1 MAVTYH
7 YILRTDKQRTD
18 GKAPIYLRITENR
31 KSRQLSTSEWI
42 QPKHWHEE
50 KEVVRRSHRNYK
62 SINSILQGKLDRAK
76 AIQAELSRHNKSSA
90 KAIQQ
95 RLKKQQSSDFFD
107 LADVYLEEVK
117 QHQSYYTHK
126 NAKVAID
133 KVEDFEGSRS
143 LPLNHIDSTYLED
156 FVRFLEVEYDNAPNT
171 INKNFRAIRGVIK
184 KALKNHLIGINP
196 LANFKG
202 AKRAKA
208 KPKTKLSIKQIHAL
222 EVFELDKDCNL
233 WHARNY
239 FMFSFYSG
247 GIRFGD
253 VCGLKWSDIQDG
265 TLVYEMNKNDKVF
278 DIDLNEHQQDILDA
292 YAVNRQPDGF
302 IFNLLNNHKDYSDAA
317 TLRKSISSRNAL
329 VNKWLKRLAK
339 RVNKKLKDDE
349 SATPPIEGIS
359 FHIARHSFAQH
370 AVSDKDLSVYELM
383 QALRHSNVETTQQY
397 LKGLDKELAN
407 KAMKKVF

>member
-7 YILRTDKQRTD
+7 FILRTDKQRTD
-18 GKAPIYLRITENR
+18 AKAPIYLRITENR
-31 KSRQLSTSEWI
+31 KSRQLSANEWI
-42 QPKHWHEE
+42 QPKHWHND
-50 KEVVRRSHRNYK
+50 KEIVRRSHRNYK

-76 AIQAELSRHNKSSA
+76 AIQADLDAYNKSSA

-95 RLKKQQSSDFFD
+95 RLKKQQSSNFFD
-107 LADVYLEEVK
+107 LADVYLDEVK

-133 KVEDFEGSRS
+133 KVEAFEGSRS

-196 LANFKG
+196 LANFEG

-222 EVFELDKDCNL
+222 EALEVDKGTNL

-253 VCGLKWSDIQDG
+253 VCGLKWSDIKDG
-265 TLVYEMNKNDKVF
+265 TLVYQMNKNDKIF
-278 DIDLNEHQQDILDA
+278 NIELNQHQTDILDA
-292 YAVNRQPDGF
+292 YAVNRQPDGY
-302 IFNLLNNHKDYSDAA
+302 IFNLLNNHRDYSDAA
-317 TLRKSISSRNAL
+317 TVRKSISSKNAL
-329 VNKWLKRLAK
+329 VNKWLKKLAK

>member
-1 MAVTYH
+1 MATTYH

-42 QPKHWHEE
+42 QPKHWHKGKE
-50 KEVVRRSHRNYK
+50 KVRRSHATY
-62 SINSILQGKLDRAK
+62 K
-76 AIQAELSRHNKSSA
+76 AINTLLSNKLNKAKRIQADLDTYDKVSA

-107 LADVYLEEVK
+107 LADVYLQEVK
-117 QHQSYYTHK
+117 RHQSFYTHK

-133 KVEDFEGSRS
+133 KVEAFEGSRT
-143 LPLNHIDSTYLED
+143 LPVKNVTTEYLEA
-156 FVRFLEVEYDNAPNT
+156 FETFLKDEYDNAPNT

-196 LANFKG
+196 LANFEG

-222 EVFELDKDCNL
+222 EALELDKGCSL
-233 WHARNY
+233 WHGRNY

-253 VCGLKWSDIQDG
+253 VCGLKWSDIKDG
-265 TLVYEMNKNDKVF
+265 TLVYQMNKNDKVF
-278 DIDLNEHQQDILDA
+278 NIELNEHQQDILDA

-317 TLRKSISSRNAL
+317 TLRKKISSKNAL

-339 RVNKKLKDDE
+339 MVD
-349 SATPPIEGIS
+349 PPIKGIS

-370 AVSDKDLSVYELM
+370 AVSEKDLSVYELM

>member
-1 MAVTYH
+1 MATTYH

-42 QPKHWHEE
+42 QPKHWHKD
-50 KEVVRRSHRNYK
+50 KEVVRRSHRTYK
-62 SINSILQGKLDRAK
+62 AINTILDNKLNRAK
-76 AIQAELSRHNKSSA
+76 RIQADLDIYDKVSA

-107 LADVYLEEVK
+107 LADVYLQEVK
-117 QHQSYYTHK
+117 RHQSFYTHK

-133 KVEDFEGSRS
+133 KVEAFVGSRT
-143 LPLNHIDSTYLED
+143 LPVKNVTTEYLEA
-156 FVRFLEVEYDNAPNT
+156 FETFLKDEYDNAPNT
-171 INKNFRAIRGVIK
+171 INKNFRPIKAVIQ

-196 LANFKG
+196 LANFEG

-222 EVFELDKDCNL
+222 EALELDKGSNL

-253 VCGLKWSDIQDG
+253 VCGLKWSDIKDG
-265 TLVYEMNKNDKVF
+265 TLVYQMNKNDKVF
-278 DIDLNEHQQDILDA
+278 NIELNQHQQAILDA

-317 TLRKSISSRNAL
+317 TLRKKISSKNAL

-339 RVNKKLKDDE
+339 MVD
-349 SATPPIEGIS
+349 PPIKGIS

-370 AVSDKDLSVYELM
+370 AVSEKDLSVYELM

>member
-1 MAVTYH
+1 MATTYH

-18 GKAPIYLRITENR
+18 GRAPIYLRITENR

-42 QPKHWHEE
+42 QPKHWHKD
-50 KEVVRRSHRNYK
+50 KEVVRRSHRTYK
-62 SINSILQGKLDRAK
+62 AINTILDNKLDRAK
-76 AIQAELSRHNKSSA
+76 RIQADLDTYDKVSA

-107 LADVYLEEVK
+107 LADVYLQEVK
-117 QHQSYYTHK
+117 RHQSFYTHK

-133 KVEDFEGSRS
+133 KVEAFEGSPS
-143 LPLNHIDSTYLED
+143 LPVKNVTTEYLEA
-156 FVRFLEVEYDNAPNT
+156 FETFLKDEYDNAPNT
-171 INKNFRAIRGVIK
+171 INKNFRPIKAVIQ

-196 LANFKG
+196 LANFEG

-222 EVFELDKDCNL
+222 EALELDKGSNL

-253 VCGLKWSDIQDG
+253 VCGLKWSDIKDG
-265 TLVYEMNKNDKVF
+265 TLVYQMNKNDKVF
-278 DIDLNEHQQDILDA
+278 NIELNQHQQAILDA

-317 TLRKSISSRNAL
+317 TLRKKISSKNAL

-339 RVNKKLKDDE
+339 MVD
-349 SATPPIEGIS
+349 PPIKGIS

-370 AVSDKDLSVYELM
+370 AVSEKDLSVYELM